1 MVFLAHGASGTAA
14 SMAPYVD
21 GLSRRDVEATAVGL
35 PVRRAEDAV
44 PVYRAAVAATGRD
57 LPAAVIGGQSYGGRV
72 ASLLAAEERV
82 AGLVLLSY
90 PLHRPGQPEWE
101 PRTAHWPDID
111 CPVLLLSGES
121 DPFCRIELLHKA
133 LDRLGDAKLIT
144 YPGVG
149 HGLSAVL
156 DAALDEIARFVASL
170 DAQPGAGQAARP
182 DRGRIRRPI
191 ARAGD
196 P

>member
-1 MVFLAHGASGTAA
+1 MVFLSHGASGTAA

-21 GLSRRDVEATAVGL
+21 GLRGRDLEATAVGL

-44 PVYRAAVAATGRD
+44 PVYRAAVTAAGRE
-57 LPAAVIGGQSYGGRV
+57 LSQAVIGGQSYGGRV
-72 ASLLAAEERV
+72 ASLLAAEEHV

-90 PLHRPGQPEWE
+90 PLHRPGQREWE
-101 PRTAHWPDID
+101 ARTAHWPDID

-121 DPFCRIELLHKA
+121 DPFCRLELLHKA
-133 LDRLGDAKLIT
+133 LERLDDAKLIT

-149 HGLSAVL
+149 HGLRAVL
-156 DAALDEIARFVASL
+156 DATLDEIARFVAQLGS
-170 DAQPGAGQAARP
+170 QPGTRRRAAGSAS
-182 DRGRIRRPI
+182 RRVP
-191 ARAGD
+191 RAGD